1 MFLNGINNKDIINE
15 ALKLGAKNYFCKG
28 SILAFIFHQY

>member
-28 SILAFIFHQY
+28 SI